1 MKREEEEDKPLRNV
15 ADRTVLVGLHSE
27 NGGDGLV
34 VGDTTG
40 SVCSI
45 WEEVGDEGVLW
56 KSGNEGGEKRGRRGQ
71 KGDSV
76 SSVRRRENKKE
87 KQENVVRD
95 WPPRTTTIC
104 EK

>member
-1 MKREEEEDKPLRNV
+1 VQQRRTRSNVGTSSRGSCIDLDKQGREKSAYEGLEEGEEGQRDMKREEEEDKPLRNV

-45 WEEVGDEGVLW
+45 
-56 KSGNEGGEKRGRRGQ
+56 
-71 KGDSV
+71 
-76 SSVRRRENKKE
+76 
-87 KQENVVRD
+87 
-95 WPPRTTTIC
+95 
-104 EK
+104 